1 MMSTVRIP
9 WDGGSLVMR
18 PEAGDGSDD
27 AFLFRL
33 FAGFKLPEMA
43 AMPVDEA
50 VKEQLLRMQFRSM
63 SQSYRAQYP
72 SARFE
77 ILELDCK
84 PVGRLIT
91 DVRPDTVYFPDI
103 AVLPDTQRSGLATA
117 LMRVALDEARRLGVP
132 GTVKVLGHNTASL
145 RLCAKLGFT
154 VAGEDPPYLDLI
166 WHPPA

>member
-1 MMSTVRIP
+1 
-9 WDGGSLVMR
+9 MR
-18 PEAGDGSDD
+18 PEAADGSDD
-27 AFLFRL
+27 AFLFGL
-33 FAGFKLPEMA
+33 FASFKLPDMA
-43 AMPVDEA
+43 AMPVDTA

-77 ILELDCK
+77 ILELDGR

-91 DVRPDTVYFPDI
+91 DVRPDTIYFPDI

-117 LMRVALDEARRLGVP
+117 LMRVALDEARRSGVP
-132 GTVKVLGHNTASL
+132 GTVKVLGNNTASL
-145 RLCAKLGFT
+145 RLCAKLGFI